1 MKKVLLLAVPVVSL
15 FFFLLLYTSV
25 CYIYIST
32 QQKCD
37 LLSDVLYFYKNTLN
51 IDGTL
56 SIIINS
62 CLWTGCVIGFPFIAW
77 LFVSRKKSFPKL
89 NLFFERQKTIFSY
102 ISIIF
107 SILFCMGPFTQMV
120 LVLVLVHP
128 IDSIHLFYTY
138 SLFIAAPTLFL
149 SIIRDEPSRTKAMI
163 SFIGSLVITFVGI
176 PVLAL
181 VVFPT

>member
-15 FFFLLLYTSV
+15 FFFSLLYTSA

-32 QQKCD
+32 ETKCGI
-37 LLSDVLYFYKNTLN
+37 LTDVLIFYKNTLML
-51 IDGTL
+51 GWAL

-62 CLWTGCVIGFPFIAW
+62 FLWTAFVIGFPFIAW
-77 LFVSRKKSFPKL
+77 LLVSHEKPFPKL
-89 NLFFERQKTIFSY
+89 NSFFERKKNIFSY
-102 ISIIF
+102 LSIIF

-120 LVLVLVHP
+120 LVHP
-128 IDSIHLFYTY
+128 VDLIHLFYTY
-138 SLFIAAPTLFL
+138 SLSIAAPTLFL

-163 SFIGSLVITFVGI
+163 SFIGSLVITFVGLPAI
-176 PVLAL
+176 AL

>member
-15 FFFLLLYTSV
+15 FFFSLLYTSA

-32 QQKCD
+32 ETKCGI
-37 LLSDVLYFYKNTLN
+37 LTDVLIFYKNTLML
-51 IDGTL
+51 GWAL

-62 CLWTGCVIGFPFIAW
+62 FLWTAFVIGFPFIAW

-89 NLFFERQKTIFSY
+89 NLFFKRQKTIFSY

-120 LVLVLVHP
+120 LVHQVDL
-128 IDSIHLFYTY
+128 IHLFYTY
-138 SLFIAAPTLFL
+138 SLSIAAPTLFL
-149 SIIRDEPSRTKAMI
+149 SVIRDEPHRTKAMI
-163 SFIGSLVITFVGI
+163 SFIGSLVITFVGL
-176 PVLAL
+176 PVVAL